1 MSTIRR
7 GLVLAPKD
15 AQVIQREGIV
25 HAIAGRSDQALN
37 AIERAMANG
46 LPARTVAEE
55 EDFVRLRPMPRFA
68 AMVATPAEVKR

>member
-1 MSTIRR
+1 
-7 GLVLAPKD
+7 
-15 AQVIQREGIV
+15 
-25 HAIAGRSDQALN
+25 LN

-46 LPARTVAEE
+46 LPVRTVAEE